1 MRIKKKKKKKE
12 KEKDKKTLDR
22 STSSFYKLFFAF
34 MTKIKSVCVGVNG
47 VKKKNDP
54 KGPLI

>member
-1 MRIKKKKKKKE
+1 MRIKKKKKKK
-12 KEKDKKTLDR
+12 KRKKKKTLDR